1 VDSRVVVVTGGAY
14 GIGRGIIKEFARK
27 GDAVVIAD
35 RNAERGAA
43 LASSLRDSRTQ
54 ALFVC
59 TDVRIESQIQ
69 NLMARTDQAFGRIDV
84 LCNNAGVEC
93 HRRSE
98 EYSVDEWNSI
108 CDTNLR
114 GAFLCTKYVYPFLK
128 RTRGCVIHISSVQAF
143 ANESQISAYA
153 SSKAGLL
160 GLNRSMALDFAA
172 DGVRVN
178 AVCPGAVQTGMM
190 EEFLKSQSNAE
201 EAVTDIGRSI
211 PLGRVGQPEDIA
223 QAVYF
228 LASPAASYITG
239 ATLVVDGGL
248 LCKLAI

>member
-1 VDSRVVVVTGGAY
+1 
-14 GIGRGIIKEFARK
+14 
-27 GDAVVIAD
+27 
-35 RNAERGAA
+35 
-43 LASSLRDSRTQ
+43 
-54 ALFVC
+54 
-59 TDVRIESQIQ
+59 
-69 NLMARTDQAFGRIDV
+69 
-84 LCNNAGVEC
+84 
-93 HRRSE
+93 
-98 EYSVDEWNSI
+98 
-108 CDTNLR
+108 
-114 GAFLCTKYVYPFLK
+114 
-128 RTRGCVIHISSVQAF
+128 VIHISSVQAF

-160 GLNRSMALDFAA
+160 GLSRGMALDFAI

-190 EEFLKSQSNAE
+190 EEFLKSQPNGE
-201 EAVTDIGRSI
+201 EAAKAIGQAI

-228 LASPAASYITG
+228 LASNAASYITG